1 MLPGSTGGGVSP
13 RFPEETKAM
22 RHVKTLAAALA
33 GAMLIGGVAA
43 AVAEEVTIKL
53 WARADRSGPLRA
65 GNIVAAAEPLNNLL
79 KAAGVDKTVKVEV
92 FEGPATGFDADALDI
107 LKAFSVNQGPDVY
120 VAAHEWVGEFAN
132 SGYAMDLD
140 DFIKANQWAFGDVI
154 PVLWEATKVNGK
166 IYAIPQDSEIRMFFY
181 NKDMLRKIG
190 KDEAFI
196 EGLPG
201 MVDRGEFTMTD
212 LSNLA
217 KEVVDK
223 GAATVGIIHRPNA
236 GPDYLM
242 TFASFGVKYMDPASG
257 KLLLPKAEMKRALE
271 WIAWNAKNGVTPENN
286 TAMNWDEI
294 QGGFKTEKTFIYHQ
308 GVWATKEW
316 MLGDAKGATW
326 PTDEA
331 GFFKKIGWFHAPAAD
346 KGGEPKNLSHPI
358 VYIVNPKSPN
368 AQLAAMLVAFATL
381 PYYNVQHAVGSAH
394 MAITNGEA
402 AMPAYQDAW
411 YLAAAQPMLAR
422 STFIPNHPDFGRYN
436 GILFKA
442 LQGVET
448 GRLSPDEAV
457 AFLEDELTNELGD
470 KVMVVDKLN

>member
-1 MLPGSTGGGVSP
+1 
-13 RFPEETKAM
+13 M
-22 RHVKTLAAALA
+22 RHFKLIAAALLA
-33 GAMLIGGVAA
+33 GSTLITAMPAS
-43 AVAEEVTIKL
+43 AEEVTIKL

-65 GNIVAAAEPLNNLL
+65 GNIVAAAEPLNAAL
-79 KAAGVDKTVKVEV
+79 KAAGSDKTVKVEV

-132 SGYAMDLD
+132 SGYAMQMD
-140 DFIKANQWAFGDVI
+140 DFIKANPWAFSDVI
-154 PVLWEATKVNGK
+154 PVLWDATKVDGK
-166 IYAIPQDSEIRMFFY
+166 IYAVPQDSEIRMFFY
-181 NKDMLRKIG
+181 NKDMLRTIG

-201 MVDRGEFTMTD
+201 MVERGEFTMTD

-223 GAATVGIIHRPNA
+223 GAATIGIIHRPNA

-242 TFASFGVKYMDPASG
+242 TMAAFGVKYLDPASG
-257 KLLLPKAEMKRALE
+257 KLLLPKAEMKTALE
-271 WIAWNAKNGVTPENN
+271 WFAWNANNGVTPPNN

-331 GFFKKIGWFHAPAAD
+331 GYFHKIGWIHAPAAA
-346 KGGEPKNLSHPI
+346 KGGQPANLSHPI
-358 VYIVNPKSPN
+358 VYVVNPKSAN
-368 AQLAAMLVAFATL
+368 ASLAAMLVAYATL

-394 MAITNGEA
+394 LAITNGEA
-402 AMPAYQDAW
+402 EMPAYKEAW
-411 YLAAAQPMLAR
+411 YLAAATPMLGRA
-422 STFIPNHPDFGRYN
+422 TFIPNHPDFGRYN

-448 GRLSPDEAV
+448 GRLSPDEAIN
-457 AFLEDELTNELGD
+457 FLEDELTNELGAD
-470 KVMVVDKLN
+470 KLMVVDKLS

>member
-1 MLPGSTGGGVSP
+1 MKTINLLMAGVFAAST
-13 RFPEETKAM
+13 M
-22 RHVKTLAAALA
+22 I
-33 GAMLIGGVAA
+33 GASVAF
-43 AVAEEVTIKL
+43 AEDVTVKL

-65 GNIVAAAEPLNNLL
+65 GNIVAAAEPLNAAL
-79 KAAGVDKTVKVEV
+79 KAAGSDTVVKVEV

-107 LKAFSVNQGPDVY
+107 LKAFSVNEGPDVF

-132 SGYAMDLD
+132 SGYAMDLT
-140 DFIKANQWAFGDVI
+140 DFVAANPWAFADVI
-154 PVLWEATKVNGK
+154 PILWESTKVDGK

-196 EGLPG
+196 EGLPAA
-201 MVDRGEFTMTD
+201 VEAGEFTMTD
-212 LSNLA
+212 MSSLA
-217 KEVVDK
+217 KEVVDG
-223 GAATVGIIHRPNA
+223 GAAKIGIIHRPNP

-242 TFASFGVKYMDPASG
+242 TFASFGVTYMDPESG
-257 KLLLPKAEMKRALE
+257 KLLLQKAAMQKALE
-271 WIAWNAKNGVTPENN
+271 WFRWNADNGVTPPNN
-286 TAMNWDEI
+286 TAMSWDEI
-294 QGGFKTEKTFIYHQ
+294 QGAFKTEQAFIYHQ

-331 GFFKKIGWFHAPAAD
+331 GYFQKIGWIHAPAAE
-346 KGGEPKNLSHPI
+346 KNGEPKNLSHPI
-358 VYIVNPKSPN
+358 VYVVNPQSPN
-368 AQLAAMLVAFATL
+368 AQIAAMLVAYATL

-394 MAITNGEA
+394 TAVFNGA
-402 AMPAYQDAW
+402 SAMPAYKEAW
-411 YLAAAQPMLAR
+411 YLNAATPMLAR

-448 GRLSPDEAV
+448 QRLSPEEAV
-457 AFLEDELTNELGD
+457 QFLEDELSNELGD
-470 KVMVVDKLN
+470 KLMIVD

>member
-1 MLPGSTGGGVSP
+1 MRTIKFLMAGV
-13 RFPEETKAM
+13 F
-22 RHVKTLAAALA
+22 AAFA
-33 GAMLIGGVAA
+33 LIGTPSAF
-43 AVAEEVTIKL
+43 AEDITIKM

-65 GNIVAAAEPLNNLL
+65 GNIVAAAEPLNAVL
-79 KAAGVDKTVKVEV
+79 KAAGSDKVVKVEV

-107 LKAFSVNQGPDVY
+107 LKAFSVNEGPDVY

-132 SGYAMDLD
+132 SGYAMDLT
-140 DFIKANQWAFGDVI
+140 DFVAANPWAFADVI
-154 PVLWEATKVNGK
+154 PVLWESTKVDGK

-196 EGLPG
+196 EGLPA
-201 MVDRGEFTMTD
+201 MVESGEFTMQD
-212 LSNLA
+212 MSDLA

-223 GAATVGIIHRPNA
+223 GAAKIGIIHRPNP

-242 TFASFGVKYMDPASG
+242 TFASFGVTYMDPESG
-257 KLLLPKAEMKRALE
+257 KLLLPKGAVQKALG
-271 WIAWNAKNGVTPENN
+271 WFRWNADNGVTPPNN
-286 TAMNWDEI
+286 TAMSWDEI
-294 QGGFKTEKTFIYHQ
+294 QGAFKTEQAFIYHQ

-331 GFFKKIGWFHAPAAD
+331 GYFRKIGWIHAPAAE

-358 VYIVNPKSPN
+358 VYVVNPQSPN
-368 AQLAAMLVAFATL
+368 AQLAALLVAFASL
-381 PYYNVQHAVGSAH
+381 PYYNIQHAVGSAH
-394 MAITNGEA
+394 TAIFNGA
-402 AMPAYQDAW
+402 SSMPAYKEAW
-411 YLAAAQPMLAR
+411 YLNAATPMLAR

-448 GRLSPDEAV
+448 QRLTPEEAV
-457 AFLEDELTNELGD
+457 QFLEEELTNELGD
-470 KVMVVDKLN
+470 KVMIVD

>member
-1 MLPGSTGGGVSP
+1 MRYSKLIASAVFLSATVLATIPVS
-13 RFPEETKAM
+13 
-22 RHVKTLAAALA
+22 
-33 GAMLIGGVAA
+33 
-43 AVAEEVTIKL
+43 AEEVTVKL

-65 GNIVAAAEPLNNLL
+65 GNIVAAAEPLNAAL
-79 KAAGVDKTVKVEV
+79 KAAGSDITVKVDV

-107 LKAFSVNQGPDVY
+107 LKAFSVGEGPDVY
-120 VAAHEWVGEFAN
+120 VAAHEWVGEFAK
-132 SGYAMDLD
+132 SGYAMDMT
-140 DFIKANQWAFGDVI
+140 DFIAANQWAFGDVI
-154 PVLWEATKVNGK
+154 PVLWNATKYEGK
-166 IYAIPQDSEIRMFFY
+166 VYAIPQDSEIRMFFY

-196 EGLPG
+196 EGLPEA
-201 MVDRGEFTMTD
+201 VDKGEFTMTD

-223 GAATVGIIHRPNA
+223 GAAEIGIIHRPNA

-242 TFASFGVKYMDPASG
+242 TFAAFGAKYFDDASG
-257 KLLLPKAEMKRALE
+257 KLLLPKAEIKRGLE
-271 WIAWNAKNGVTPENN
+271 WFAWNAKNGVTPPNN

-331 GFFKKIGWFHAPAAD
+331 GYFHKIGWLHAPAAD
-346 KGGEPKNLSHPI
+346 KGGEAKNLSHPI
-358 VYIVNPKSPN
+358 VYIVNPQSKH
-368 AQLAAMLVAFATL
+368 ADLAAMLVAYATL

-394 MAITNGEA
+394 LGITNAEA
-402 AMPAYQDAW
+402 SMPAYKEAW
-411 YLAAAQPMLAR
+411 YLADAQPMLAR

-442 LQGVET
+442 LEGVET
-448 GRLSPDEAV
+448 GRLTPDEAID
-457 AFLEDELTNELGD
+457 FLVDEMTSELGD
-470 KVMVVDKLN
+470 SVMVVDKLS

>member
-1 MLPGSTGGGVSP
+1 MRTINLLMAGVFAASTML
-13 RFPEETKAM
+13 
-22 RHVKTLAAALA
+22 
-33 GAMLIGGVAA
+33 GASVAF
-43 AVAEEVTIKL
+43 AEEVTVKL

-65 GNIVAAAEPLNNLL
+65 GNIVAAAEPLNAAL
-79 KAAGVDKTVKVEV
+79 KAAGSDTVVKVEV

-107 LKAFSVNQGPDVY
+107 LKAFSVNEGPDVF

-132 SGYAMDLD
+132 SGYAMDLT
-140 DFIKANQWAFGDVI
+140 DFVAANPWAFADVI
-154 PVLWEATKVNGK
+154 PILWESTKVDGK

-201 MVDRGEFTMTD
+201 LVEGGEFTMTD
-212 LSNLA
+212 MSNLA
-217 KEVVDK
+217 KEVVDG
-223 GAATVGIIHRPNA
+223 GAAKMGIVHRPNP

-242 TFASFGVKYMDPASG
+242 SFASFGVEYMDPESG
-257 KLLLPKAEMKRALE
+257 KLLLQKGAMQKALE
-271 WIAWNAKNGVTPENN
+271 WFRWNADNGVTPPNN
-286 TAMNWDEI
+286 TAMSWDEI
-294 QGGFKTEKTFIYHQ
+294 QGAFKTEQAFIYHQ

-331 GFFKKIGWFHAPAAD
+331 GYFQKIGWLHAPAAE

-358 VYIVNPKSPN
+358 VYVVNPQSPN
-368 AQLAAMLVAFATL
+368 AQLAAMLVAYATL

-394 MAITNGEA
+394 TAVFNGA
-402 AMPAYQDAW
+402 SSMPAYKEAW
-411 YLAAAQPMLAR
+411 YLNAATPMLAR

-448 GRLSPDEAV
+448 QRLSPEEAV
-457 AFLEDELTNELGD
+457 QFLEDELGNELGD
-470 KVMVVDKLN
+470 KLMIVD